1 MALIDLIFS
10 RAKDDSKRLTYPA
23 DYQPALEAALDT
35 YSRHRPRLVV
45 EDVAASGGA
54 DLDLPAGWEDE
65 FSQMRAVEYP
75 LGLVPP
81 ALWSQG
87 DWALYLSPTGVHLR
101 LKDVVPAAG
110 ELVRVTYTASRSEA
124 QVPRADL
131 DAVANLAAAMLCEVL
146 ANLFAHSSDP
156 TIAADVVNYRSKSA
170 EFAARAK
177 RLRQMYLDQVG
188 LRDGDP
194 APAMGVAIAPSTGRV
209 RLTHGRR

>member
-1 MALIDLIFS
+1 MALIDLISS
-10 RAKDDSKRLTYPA
+10 RVKDDSQRLTYPA

-45 EDVAASGGA
+45 EDVEASGGA
-54 DLDLPAGWEDE
+54 DLELPAGWEDE
-65 FSQMRAVEYP
+65 FSQVRSVEYP
-75 LGLVPP
+75 LGLEPE
-81 ALWSQG
+81 ALCES
-87 DWALYLSPTGVHLR
+87 ALYLTPGGIVLR
-101 LKDVVPAAG
+101 LRDAVPAAG
-110 ELVRVTYTASRSEA
+110 ELVRVTYTASRNEA